1 MYPIN
6 GKYDL
11 AVQEAKKAIELD
23 PDFVVSYDLLAFA
36 YENLG
41 RYDEAAKAVQS
52 ALGRKLEMPDFLERR
67 YKLAFHR
74 GDAAGMAREIAL
86 GRGNSGAEDMLYD
99 MQAFTAAYSGRLR
112 EARTHAQRAVNLAR
126 ETSHLERAALY
137 ETASALREA
146 FLGYPAEARAAAAIA
161 LELSRNREVEYGVA
175 FALAL
180 AGDLSQAQSLT
191 ADLEK
196 RFPEDT
202 SVLYSY
208 LPAMHALL
216 ALQHNE
222 PARAIDLLEV
232 SAPYDLGSPRCNHHG
247 FYGAMYP
254 VWVRGEA
261 YLALKRPQQ
270 AAAEFQKILD
280 HPGLVVNDITGALA
294 RLRVAQ
300 ATGSPA
306 GYQSFLDLW
315 KDADPT
321 IPVLIQA
328 RHVADRRR

>member
-1 MYPIN
+1 
-6 GKYDL
+6 
-11 AVQEAKKAIELD
+11 
-23 PDFVVSYDLLAFA
+23 
-36 YENLG
+36 
-41 RYDEAAKAVQS
+41 
-52 ALGRKLEMPDFLERR
+52 
-67 YKLAFHR
+67 
-74 GDAAGMAREIAL
+74 MAREIAL